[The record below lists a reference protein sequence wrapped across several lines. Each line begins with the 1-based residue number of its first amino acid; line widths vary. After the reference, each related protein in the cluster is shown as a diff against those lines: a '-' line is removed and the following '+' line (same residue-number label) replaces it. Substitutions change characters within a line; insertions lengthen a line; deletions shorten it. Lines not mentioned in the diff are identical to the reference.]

1 MTSFDPEIAAAAKAM
16 PIPDL
21 DESILQVMREPS
33 IDAGTLDARIGTVVE
48 KVNLRPVDPSE

>member
-33 IDAGTLDARIGTVVE
+33 MPASGLSWR
-48 KVNLRPVDPSE
+48 R